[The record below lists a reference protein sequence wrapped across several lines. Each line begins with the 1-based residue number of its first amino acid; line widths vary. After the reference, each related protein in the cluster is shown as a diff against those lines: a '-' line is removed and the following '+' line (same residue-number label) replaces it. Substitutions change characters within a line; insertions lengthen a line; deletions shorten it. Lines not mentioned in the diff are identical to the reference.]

1 MISLGLGYTLLV
13 VSLLFFAWLGSRESG
28 NKVLD
33 MDEFLSARGSQNW
46 IMIGLSL
53 FASGMGIWILFGP
66 SEVGYYGG
74 FYDVF
79 GYALSSATPFLLLA
93 YLGPI
98 IRDLTPKGIT
108 LADFVRQKMGRPM
121 QLYVGI
127 ISILYMF
134 TFMFAEYIA
143 IGRAVEFLSGIDFLI
158 PIILVAIVTTFY
170 TVMGGLPVSI
180 KTDRIQSFFI
190 IWLVVCVVLFII
202 NEGFGNTLDDAKAYN
217 PEDTWSIG
225 SISDYS
231 TFEAGLALVLAI
243 TAAEMFSQGNWQRIW
258 ASENNEALR
267 KGALLASFLCFVAV
281 LLFGYLG
288 TVAAGRGSVL
298 DPSITFFELIA
309 DYPEPILAMF
319 LVLGIALVCSS
330 IDTLQNA
337 IVAVISRDIAD
348 SNHWSRIL
356 GFKSRQ
362 ENHHILNQAKYA
374 VISIAPIAIFLAWY
388 YADDALSVF
397 RIFLVADLFAA
408 ATVLPIF
415 LSLSDRVTANG
426 GLVGAVFG
434 LISVVIYGIFISD
447 LETGIDYLT
456 NPINE
461 NGLANLGVF
470 LSALIGSA
478 LVTIIVSEIENQS

>member
-1 MISLGLGYTLLV
+1 MISLGLGYALLV

-28 NKVLD
+28 NKLLD
-33 MDEFLSARGSQNW
+33 ADEYFSARGSQNW

-158 PIILVAIVTTFY
+158 PIVYVAMVTTFY
-170 TVMGGLPVSI
+170 TVIGGLPVSI
-180 KTDRIQSFFI
+180 KTDRIQSLFI
-190 IWLVVCVVLFII
+190 IWLIVCVILFVYG
-202 NEGFGNTLDDAKAYN
+202 EGTSDILNDAKAYN
-217 PEDTWSIG
+217 PEDDWSIG

-243 TAAEMFSQGNWQRIW
+243 TSAEMFSQGNWQRTW
-258 ASENNEALR
+258 ASSDNDALQ
-267 KGALLASFLCFVAV
+267 KGAFLASALCFVAV
-281 LLFGYLG
+281 LLFGFLG
-288 TVAAGRGSVL
+288 TVAAGRGALS
-298 DPSITFFELIA
+298 DPSIAFFELIH
-309 DYPEPILAMF
+309 DYSEPVLAMF
-319 LVLGIALVCSS
+319 LVLGVALVCSS

-337 IVAVISRDIAD
+337 VVAVVSRDLTD
-348 SNHWSRIL
+348 SKLDIV
-356 GFKSRQ
+356 
-362 ENHHILNQAKYA
+362 QAKYVVVA
-374 VISIAPIAIFLAWY
+374 MAPIAIFLAWFF
-388 YADDALSVF
+388 ADEALSVF

-426 GLVGAVFG
+426 GLVGAIFG
-434 LISVVIYGIFISD
+434 LISVIIYGAYNSD
-447 LETGIDYLT
+447 LQTGIDYLT
-456 NPINE
+456 NPINDY
-461 NGLANLGVF
+461 GLANLDVF

-478 LVTIIVSEIENQS
+478 LMTIIVSEIENTQS

>member
-158 PIILVAIVTTFY
+158 PIVYVAIVTTFY
-170 TVMGGLPVSI
+170 TVIGGLPVSI

-190 IWLVVCVVLFII
+190 IWLII
-202 NEGFGNTLDDAKAYN
+202 CIFLLIFNEGFGNTLDDAKGYT
-217 PEDTWSIG
+217 PEDIEWDWYHG

-243 TAAEMFSQGNWQRIW
+243 TAAEMFSQGNWQRTW
-258 ASENNEALR
+258 SSKDNEALQ
-267 KGALLASFLCFVAV
+267 KGSFLASALCFITV
-281 LLFGYLG
+281 LLFGFLG
-288 TVAAGRGSVL
+288 TVSAGRGAIS
-298 DPSITFFELIA
+298 DPSLAFFELIK
-309 DYPEPILAMF
+309 DYNALILSMF

-337 IVAVISRDIAD
+337 IVAVVSRDLTD
-348 SNHWSRIL
+348 SNMGIA
-356 GFKSRQ
+356 
-362 ENHHILNQAKYA
+362 QARYA
-374 VISIAPIAIFLAWY
+374 AISVAPIAIILAWY

-478 LVTIIVSEIENQS
+478 LVTIIVSEIENNQS

>member
-1 MISLGLGYTLLV
+1 MISSGLAYILLLG
-13 VSLLFFAWLGSRESG
+13 SLAFFAWLGYKESLEIE
-28 NKVLD
+28 LD
-33 MDEFLSARGSQNW
+33 HDLFQSARNSQNW
-46 IMIGLSL
+46 VMIGLSL
-53 FASGMGIWILFGP
+53 FASGMGIWILFSP

-98 IRDLTPKGIT
+98 IRTLTPEGVT

-143 IGRAVEFLSGIDFLI
+143 IGRAIEFLSGINFLI
-158 PIILVAIVTTFY
+158 PIICVAIVTTAY

-202 NEGFGNTLDDAKAYN
+202 NEGFGNTLDDAKTYN

-243 TAAEMFSQGNWQRIW
+243 TAAEMFSQGNWQRTW
-258 ASENNEALR
+258 ASESNEALR
-267 KGALLASFLCFVAV
+267 KGALLASLLCFVAV
-281 LLFGYLG
+281 LLFGFLG
-288 TVAAGRGSVL
+288 TVAAGRGAL
-298 DPSITFFELIA
+298 PDPSIAFFELIRN
-309 DYPEPILAMF
+309 YPEPVLAMF

-337 IVAVISRDIAD
+337 VVAVISRDITD
-348 SNHWSRIL
+348 S
-356 GFKSRQ
+356 K
-362 ENHHILNQAKYA
+362 LNIVQAKYVTVA
-374 VISIAPIAIFLAWY
+374 IAPISIILAWF
-388 YADDALSVF
+388 YADEALSVF

-426 GLVGAVFG
+426 GLVGAIFG
-434 LISVVIYGIFISD
+434 LISVVIYGAYTSD
-447 LETGIDYLT
+447 LQTGLDYLT
-456 NPINE
+456 NPVNE
-461 NGLANLGVF
+461 YGLANLYVF
-470 LSALIGSA
+470 LSSLIGSA
-478 LVTIIVSEIENQS
+478 LMTIIVSEIENSQS

>member
-1 MISLGLGYTLLV
+1 MISPFLGYILIFG
-13 VSLLFFAWLGSRESG
+13 SLAFFAWLGSRESG
-28 NKVLD
+28 SKLLD
-33 MDEFLSARGSQNW
+33 TDEYLSARGSQNW
-46 IMIGLSL
+46 LMIGLSL
-53 FASGMGIWILFGP
+53 FASGMGIWLLFGP

-79 GYALSSATPFLLLA
+79 GYAISSATPFLLLA

-121 QLYVGI
+121 QIYVGI

-143 IGRAVEFLSGIDFLI
+143 IGRAVNFLSGIDFLV
-158 PIILVAIVTTFY
+158 PIVYVAIVTTFY
-170 TVMGGLPVSI
+170 TVIGGLPVSI

-190 IWLVVCVVLFII
+190 IWLVVCVVFFII

-217 PEDTWSIG
+217 PEDDWSIG

-243 TAAEMFSQGNWQRIW
+243 TAAEMFSQGNWQRTW

-267 KGALLASFLCFVAV
+267 KGAFLASGLCFIAV
-281 LLFGYLG
+281 LLFGFLG
-288 TVAAGRGSVL
+288 TVAAGRGSL
-298 DPSITFFELIA
+298 SNPSIAFFELIK
-309 DYPEPILAMF
+309 DYNEIVLAMF

-337 IVAVISRDIAD
+337 IVAVVSRDLTD
-348 SNHWSRIL
+348 SNMDIS
-356 GFKSRQ
+356 
-362 ENHHILNQAKYA
+362 QARYA
-374 VISIAPIAIFLAWY
+374 VILVAPIAIFLAWY

-408 ATVLPIF
+408 ATVLPVF
-415 LSLSDRVTANG
+415 LSLSDRITANG
-426 GLVGAVFG
+426 GLVGAIFG
-434 LISVVIYGIFISD
+434 LISVVIYGTITSD
-447 LETGIDYLT
+447 FDTGIGYLT
-456 NPINE
+456 NPVNDF
-461 NGLANLGVF
+461 GLANLDVF
-470 LSALIGSA
+470 LSALLGSA
-478 LVTIIVSEIENQS
+478 FMTILVSEIENHS

>member
-1 MISLGLGYTLLV
+1 MISISIAYLLLFLT
-13 VSLLFFAWLGSRESG
+13 LLFFGWLGLKSSG
-28 NKVLD
+28 EKSLD
-33 MDEFLSARGSQNW
+33 NDVFLSARGSQNW

-93 YLGPI
+93 YLGPL
-98 IRDLTPKGIT
+98 IRNITPNGVT
-108 LADFVRQKMGRPM
+108 LADYVRQKMGRPR

-127 ISILYMF
+127 ISIIYMF

-158 PIILVAIVTTFY
+158 PIVYVAIVTTFY
-170 TVMGGLPVSI
+170 TVIGGLPVSI
-180 KTDRIQSFFI
+180 KTDRIQSLFI
-190 IWLVVCVVLFII
+190 IWLVFCVILFIFG
-202 NEGFGNTLDDAKAYN
+202 EGVSDILNDAKAYN
-217 PEDTWSIG
+217 PEDDWSIG

-243 TAAEMFSQGNWQRIW
+243 TAAEMFSQGNWQRTW
-258 ASENNEALR
+258 ASKDNEALQ
-267 KGALLASFLCFVAV
+267 KGAFLASVLCFVAV
-281 LLFGYLG
+281 LLFGFLG
-288 TVAAGRGSVL
+288 TVAAGRGALS
-298 DPSITFFELIA
+298 DPSIAFFELIRN
-309 DYPEPILAMF
+309 YPEPVLAMF
-319 LVLGIALVCSS
+319 LVLGVALVCSS

-337 IVAVISRDIAD
+337 VVAVVSRDLTD
-348 SNHWSRIL
+348 SKID
-356 GFKSRQ
+356 
-362 ENHHILNQAKYA
+362 IVQAKYV
-374 VISIAPIAIFLAWY
+374 VIGIAPIAIFLAWFF
-388 YADDALSVF
+388 ADESLSVF

-426 GLVGAVFG
+426 GLVGAIFG
-434 LISVVIYGIFISD
+434 LISVVIYGAYTSD
-447 LETGIDYLT
+447 LQTGLDYLT
-456 NPINE
+456 NPVNE
-461 NGLANLGVF
+461 YGLANLYVF

-478 LVTIIVSEIENQS
+478 LMTIIVSEIENNQA

>member
-1 MISLGLGYTLLV
+1 MISVFLGYILIFG
-13 VSLLFFAWLGSRESG
+13 SLAFFAWLGSRESG
-28 NKVLD
+28 SKLLGT
-33 MDEFLSARGSQNW
+33 DEYLSARGSQNW
-46 IMIGLSL
+46 LMIGLSL
-53 FASGMGIWILFGP
+53 FASGMGIWLLFGP

-143 IGRAVEFLSGIDFLI
+143 IGRAVEFLSGIDFLV
-158 PIILVAIVTTFY
+158 PIVYVAIVTTFY
-170 TVMGGLPVSI
+170 TVIGGLPVSI

-190 IWLVVCVVLFII
+190 LWLII
-202 NEGFGNTLDDAKAYN
+202 CIIALIFKEGFGNILNDAKAYT
-217 PEDTWSIG
+217 PEDIEWEWYHG

-243 TAAEMFSQGNWQRIW
+243 TAAEMFSQGNWQRTW

-267 KGALLASFLCFVAV
+267 KGAFLASVLCFIAV
-281 LLFGYLG
+281 LLFGFLG
-288 TVAAGRGSVL
+288 TVAAGRGSL
-298 DPSITFFELIA
+298 SDPSIAFFELIK
-309 DYPEPILAMF
+309 DYNEIVLAMF

-337 IVAVISRDIAD
+337 IVAVVSRDLTD
-348 SNHWSRIL
+348 SNMDIS
-356 GFKSRQ
+356 
-362 ENHHILNQAKYA
+362 QARYA
-374 VISIAPIAIFLAWY
+374 VILVAPIAIFLAWY

-415 LSLSDRVTANG
+415 LSLSDRITANG
-426 GLVGAVFG
+426 GLVGAIFG
-434 LISVVIYGIFISD
+434 LISVVIYGTITSD
-447 LETGIDYLT
+447 FDTGIGYLT
-456 NPINE
+456 NPVNDF
-461 NGLANLGVF
+461 GLANLDVF
-470 LSALIGSA
+470 LSALLGSA
-478 LVTIIVSEIENQS
+478 SMTILVSELENQL

>member
-1 MISLGLGYTLLV
+1 MISAFLGYILMFG
-13 VSLLFFAWLGSRESG
+13 SLAFFAWLGSRESG
-28 NKVLD
+28 SKLLGT
-33 MDEFLSARGSQNW
+33 DEYLSARGSQNW
-46 IMIGLSL
+46 LMIGLSL
-53 FASGMGIWILFGP
+53 FASGMGIWLLFGP

-79 GYALSSATPFLLLA
+79 GYAISSATPFLLLA

-121 QLYVGI
+121 QIYVGI

-143 IGRAVEFLSGIDFLI
+143 IGRAVNFLSGIDFLV
-158 PIILVAIVTTFY
+158 PIVYVAIVTTFY
-170 TVMGGLPVSI
+170 TVIGGLPVSI

-190 IWLVVCVVLFII
+190 IWLVVCVVFFII
-202 NEGFGNTLDDAKAYN
+202 NEGFDNTLDDAKAYN
-217 PEDTWSIG
+217 PEDDWSIG

-243 TAAEMFSQGNWQRIW
+243 TAAEMFSQGNWQRTW

-267 KGALLASFLCFVAV
+267 KGAFLASGLCFIAV
-281 LLFGYLG
+281 LLFGFLG
-288 TVAAGRGSVL
+288 TVAAGRGSL
-298 DPSITFFELIA
+298 SNPSIAFFELIK
-309 DYPEPILAMF
+309 DYNEIVLAMF

-337 IVAVISRDIAD
+337 IVAVVSRDLTD
-348 SNHWSRIL
+348 SNMDISQARYTVIL
-356 GFKSRQ
+356 
-362 ENHHILNQAKYA
+362 
-374 VISIAPIAIFLAWY
+374 VAPIAIFLAWY

-408 ATVLPIF
+408 ATVLPVF
-415 LSLSDRVTANG
+415 LSLSDRITANG
-426 GLVGAVFG
+426 GLVGAIFG
-434 LISVVIYGIFISD
+434 LISVVIYGTITSD
-447 LETGIDYLT
+447 FDTGIGYLT
-456 NPINE
+456 NPVNE
-461 NGLANLGVF
+461 FGLANLDVF
-470 LSALIGSA
+470 LSALLGSA
-478 LVTIIVSEIENQS
+478 LMTILVSEIENHS

>member
-1 MISLGLGYTLLV
+1 MISPFLGYILIFG
-13 VSLLFFAWLGSRESG
+13 SLAFFAWLGSRESG
-28 NKVLD
+28 SKLLD
-33 MDEFLSARGSQNW
+33 TDEYLSARGSQNW
-46 IMIGLSL
+46 LMIGLSL
-53 FASGMGIWILFGP
+53 FASGMGIWLLFGP

-79 GYALSSATPFLLLA
+79 GYAISSATPFLLLA

-121 QLYVGI
+121 QIYVGI

-143 IGRAVEFLSGIDFLI
+143 IGRAVNFLSGIDFLV
-158 PIILVAIVTTFY
+158 PIVYVAIVTTFY
-170 TVMGGLPVSI
+170 TVIGGLPVSI

-190 IWLVVCVVLFII
+190 IWLVVCVVFFII

-217 PEDTWSIG
+217 PEDDWSIG

-243 TAAEMFSQGNWQRIW
+243 TAAEMFSQGNWQRTW

-267 KGALLASFLCFVAV
+267 KGAFLASGLCFIAV
-281 LLFGYLG
+281 LLFGFLG
-288 TVAAGRGSVL
+288 TVAAGRGSL
-298 DPSITFFELIA
+298 SNPSIAFFELIK
-309 DYPEPILAMF
+309 DYNEIVLAMF

-337 IVAVISRDIAD
+337 IVAVVSRDLTD
-348 SNHWSRIL
+348 SNMDIS
-356 GFKSRQ
+356 
-362 ENHHILNQAKYA
+362 QARYA
-374 VISIAPIAIFLAWY
+374 VILVAPIAIFLAWY

-408 ATVLPIF
+408 ATVLPVF
-415 LSLSDRVTANG
+415 LSLSDRITANG
-426 GLVGAVFG
+426 GLVGAIFG
-434 LISVVIYGIFISD
+434 LISVVIYGTITSD
-447 LETGIDYLT
+447 FDTGIGYLT
-456 NPINE
+456 NPVNE
-461 NGLANLGVF
+461 FGLANLDVF
-470 LSALIGSA
+470 LSALLGSA
-478 LVTIIVSEIENQS
+478 SMTILVSELENQL

>member
-1 MISLGLGYTLLV
+1 MISPFLGYILIFG
-13 VSLLFFAWLGSRESG
+13 SLAFFAWLGSRESG
-28 NKVLD
+28 SKLLD
-33 MDEFLSARGSQNW
+33 TDEYLSARGSQNW
-46 IMIGLSL
+46 LMIGLSL
-53 FASGMGIWILFGP
+53 FASGMGIWLLFGP

-79 GYALSSATPFLLLA
+79 GYAISSATPFLLLA

-121 QLYVGI
+121 QIYVGI

-143 IGRAVEFLSGIDFLI
+143 IGRAVNFLSGIDFLV
-158 PIILVAIVTTFY
+158 PIVYVAIVTTFY
-170 TVMGGLPVSI
+170 TVIGGLPVSI

-190 IWLVVCVVLFII
+190 IWLVVCVVFFII

-217 PEDTWSIG
+217 PEDDWSIG

-243 TAAEMFSQGNWQRIW
+243 TAAEMFSQGNWQRTW

-267 KGALLASFLCFVAV
+267 KGAFLASGLCFIAV
-281 LLFGYLG
+281 LLFGFLG
-288 TVAAGRGSVL
+288 TVAAGRGSL
-298 DPSITFFELIA
+298 SNPSIAFFELIK
-309 DYPEPILAMF
+309 DYNEIVLAMF

-337 IVAVISRDIAD
+337 IVAVVSRDLTD
-348 SNHWSRIL
+348 SNMDIS
-356 GFKSRQ
+356 
-362 ENHHILNQAKYA
+362 QARYA
-374 VISIAPIAIFLAWY
+374 VILVAPIAIFLAWY

-408 ATVLPIF
+408 ATVLPVF
-415 LSLSDRVTANG
+415 LSLSDRITANG
-426 GLVGAVFG
+426 GLVGAIFG
-434 LISVVIYGIFISD
+434 LISVVIYGTITSD
-447 LETGIDYLT
+447 FDTGLGYLT
-456 NPINE
+456 NPVNDF
-461 NGLANLGVF
+461 GLANLDVF
-470 LSALIGSA
+470 LSA
-478 LVTIIVSEIENQS
+478 

>member
-1 MISLGLGYTLLV
+1 MISPFLGYILIFG
-13 VSLLFFAWLGSRESG
+13 SLAFFAWLGSRESG
-28 NKVLD
+28 SKLLD
-33 MDEFLSARGSQNW
+33 TDEYLSARGSQNW
-46 IMIGLSL
+46 LMIGLSL
-53 FASGMGIWILFGP
+53 FASGMGIWLLFGP

-79 GYALSSATPFLLLA
+79 GYAISSATPFLLLA

-121 QLYVGI
+121 QIYVGI

-143 IGRAVEFLSGIDFLI
+143 IGRAVNFLSGIDFLV
-158 PIILVAIVTTFY
+158 PIVYVAIVTTFY
-170 TVMGGLPVSI
+170 TVIGGLPVSI

-190 IWLVVCVVLFII
+190 IWLVVCVVFFII

-217 PEDTWSIG
+217 PEDDWSIG

-243 TAAEMFSQGNWQRIW
+243 TAAEMFSQGNWQRTW

-267 KGALLASFLCFVAV
+267 KGAFLASGLCFIAV
-281 LLFGYLG
+281 LLFGFLG
-288 TVAAGRGSVL
+288 TVAAGRGSL
-298 DPSITFFELIA
+298 SNPSIAFFELIK
-309 DYPEPILAMF
+309 DYNELVLAMF

-337 IVAVISRDIAD
+337 IVAVVSRDLTD
-348 SNHWSRIL
+348 SNMDIS
-356 GFKSRQ
+356 
-362 ENHHILNQAKYA
+362 QARYA
-374 VISIAPIAIFLAWY
+374 VILVAPIAIFLAWY
-388 YADDALSVF
+388 YADDYLSVF

-408 ATVLPIF
+408 ATVLPVF
-415 LSLSDRVTANG
+415 LSLSDRITANG
-426 GLVGAVFG
+426 GLVGAIFG
-434 LISVVIYGIFISD
+434 LISVVIYGTITSD
-447 LETGIDYLT
+447 FDTGLGYLT
-456 NPINE
+456 NPVNDF
-461 NGLANLGVF
+461 GLANLDVF
-470 LSALIGSA
+470 LSALLGSA
-478 LVTIIVSEIENQS
+478 LMTILVSELENQL

>member
-1 MISLGLGYTLLV
+1 MISSSLAYFLLLG
-13 VSLLFFAWLGSRESG
+13 SLAFFAWLGYKESL
-28 NKVLD
+28 KIEID
-33 MDEFLSARGSQNW
+33 QDSFQSARNSQNW

-93 YLGPI
+93 YLGPV
-98 IRDLTPKGIT
+98 IRNLTPQGVT

-158 PIILVAIVTTFY
+158 PIVLVAIVTTFY

-202 NEGFGNTLDDAKAYN
+202 NEGFGNTLDDAKAHN
-217 PEDTWSIG
+217 SEDDWSIG

-243 TAAEMFSQGNWQRIW
+243 TAAEMFSQGNWQRTW
-258 ASENNEALR
+258 ASKDNEALQ
-267 KGALLASFLCFVAV
+267 KGAFLASALCFVAV
-281 LLFGYLG
+281 LLFGFLG
-288 TVAAGRGSVL
+288 TVAAGRGALS
-298 DPSITFFELIA
+298 DPSIAFFELIRN
-309 DYPEPILAMF
+309 YSEPVLAMF
-319 LVLGIALVCSS
+319 LVLGVALVCSS

-337 IVAVISRDIAD
+337 VVAVVSRDLTD
-348 SNHWSRIL
+348 SKID
-356 GFKSRQ
+356 
-362 ENHHILNQAKYA
+362 IVQAKY
-374 VISIAPIAIFLAWY
+374 VVVGMAPIAIFLAWFF
-388 YADDALSVF
+388 ADESLSVF

-426 GLVGAVFG
+426 GFVGAIFG
-434 LISVVIYGIFISD
+434 LISVVIYGAYTSD
-447 LETGIDYLT
+447 LQTRLDYLT
-456 NPINE
+456 NPVNE
-461 NGLANLGVF
+461 YGLANLYVF

-478 LVTIIVSEIENQS
+478 LMTIIVSEIENNQA

>member
-1 MISLGLGYTLLV
+1 MISSSLAYFLLLG
-13 VSLLFFAWLGSRESG
+13 SLAFFAWLGYKESL
-28 NKVLD
+28 KIEID
-33 MDEFLSARGSQNW
+33 QDSFQSARNSQNW

-93 YLGPI
+93 YLGPV
-98 IRDLTPKGIT
+98 IRNLTPQGVT

-127 ISILYMF
+127 ISIIYMF

-158 PIILVAIVTTFY
+158 PIVLVAIVTTFY

-243 TAAEMFSQGNWQRIW
+243 TAAEMFSQGNWQRTW

-267 KGALLASFLCFVAV
+267 KGAFLASGLCFIAV
-281 LLFGYLG
+281 LLFGFLG
-288 TVAAGRGSVL
+288 TVAAGRGALS
-298 DPSITFFELIA
+298 DPSIAFFELIK
-309 DYPEPILAMF
+309 DYNEIVLAMF

-337 IVAVISRDIAD
+337 IVAVVSRDLTD
-348 SNHWSRIL
+348 SNMDISQARYTVIL
-356 GFKSRQ
+356 
-362 ENHHILNQAKYA
+362 
-374 VISIAPIAIFLAWY
+374 VAPIAIILAWY
-388 YADDALSVF
+388 YSDDALSVF

-415 LSLSDRVTANG
+415 LSLSDRITANG
-426 GLVGAVFG
+426 GLVGAIFG
-434 LISVVIYGIFISD
+434 LISVIIYGTITSD
-447 LETGIDYLT
+447 FDTGLGYLT
-456 NPINE
+456 NPVNDF
-461 NGLANLGVF
+461 GLANLDVF
-470 LSALIGSA
+470 LSALLGSA
-478 LVTIIVSEIENQS
+478 LMTILVSEIENHS